1 MSTTIYILRL
11 QGGKYYVGK
20 SDNVL
25 ERIRDHTNGT
35 GSAWTRKY
43 KPIDVEKTIPNA
55 SPFDEDKF
63 VKEYMARY
71 GIDHVRGGTYVT
83 EHLSES
89 QRRYV
94 QEEIWGAKDCCKKC
108 GRAGHF
114 VSSCHARTDV
124 NGHEIHEEG
133 GEEEEDEDGG
143 GYSEDDSEEDEE
155 DSDGYSEDDIEEDED
170 SDDYSD
176 GEDSE

>member
-1 MSTTIYILRL
+1 
-11 QGGKYYVGK
+11 VGK

-124 NGHEIHEEG
+124 NGYDIQ
-133 GEEEEDEDGG
+133 EEEAEDEDGD
-143 GYSEDDSEEDEE
+143 GYSEDDSEEEDEEDENSEDDSDEDE
-155 DSDGYSEDDIEEDED
+155 DSDGYSDGE
-170 SDDYSD
+170 YSD
-176 GEDSE
+176 

>member
-11 QGGKYYVGK
+11 KGGKYYIGK

-89 QRRYV
+89 QRSYV

-108 GRAGHF
+108 GRTGHF
-114 VSSCHARTDV
+114 VSTCRARTDV
-124 NGHEIHEEG
+124 NGHEIEDED
-133 GEEEEDEDGG
+133 EEEDEDGD
-143 GYSEDDSEEDEE
+143 GYSEDDS
-155 DSDGYSEDDIEEDED
+155 EEDED

>member
-1 MSTTIYILRL
+1 VTTCKIELANFIPTPQQMSTTIYILKL

-25 ERIRDHTNGT
+25 ERIRDHTNGI

-55 SPFDEDKF
+55 SPFAEDAT

-71 GIDHVRGGTYVT
+71 GIDNVRGGTYVT

-89 QRRYV
+89 EHHHLQ
-94 QEEIWGAKDCCKKC
+94 QEIWAAKDCCKRC
-108 GRAGHF
+108 GRSGHF
-114 VSSCHARTDV
+114 INTCHARTDV
-124 NGHEIHEEG
+124 NGDEID
-133 GEEEEDEDGG
+133 EEDEG
-143 GYSEDDSEEDEE
+143 SQDDN
-155 DSDGYSEDDIEEDED
+155 DSDDEDED
-170 SDDYSD
+170 SDDYSEE
-176 GEDSE
+176 EDSE

>member
-1 MSTTIYILRL
+1 MSTTIYILKL

-25 ERIRDHTNGT
+25 ERIRDHTNGA

-55 SPFDEDKF
+55 SPFAEDAT

-71 GIDHVRGGTYVT
+71 GIDNVRGGTYVT

-89 QRRYV
+89 EHHHLQ
-94 QEEIWGAKDCCKKC
+94 QEIWAAKDCCKRC
-108 GRAGHF
+108 GRSGHF
-114 VSSCHARTDV
+114 INTCHARTDV
-124 NGHEIHEEG
+124 NGDEID
-133 GEEEEDEDGG
+133 EEDEGSQDDND
-143 GYSEDDSEEDEE
+143 SDDEDDSDSDDEYE
-155 DSDGYSEDDIEEDED
+155 DSEED
-170 SDDYSD
+170 SDDYSEE
-176 GEDSE
+176 EDSE

>member
-1 MSTTIYILRL
+1 MSTTIYILKL

-20 SDNVL
+20 SDNVID
-25 ERIRDHTNGT
+25 RIRDHTNGA

-55 SPFDEDKF
+55 SPFAEDAA

-71 GIDHVRGGTYVT
+71 GIDNVRGGTYVT

-89 QRRYV
+89 EHHHLQ
-94 QEEIWGAKDCCKKC
+94 QEIWAAKDCCKQC

-114 VSSCHARTDV
+114 INTCRARTDV
-124 NGHEIHEEG
+124 NGDEID
-133 GEEEEDEDGG
+133 EEDEGSQDDND
-143 GYSEDDSEEDEE
+143 SDDEDDSDSDDEDE
-155 DSDGYSEDDIEEDED
+155 DIEED
-170 SDDYSD
+170 SDDYSEE
-176 GEDSE
+176 EDSE

>member
-1 MSTTIYILRL
+1 MRL
-11 QGGKYYVGK
+11 KGGKYYIGK

-108 GRAGHF
+108 GRTGHF

-124 NGHEIHEEG
+124 NGHEIEDE
-133 GEEEEDEDGG
+133 EEEEDEDGD

-155 DSDGYSEDDIEEDED
+155 DSEDDSEEDED